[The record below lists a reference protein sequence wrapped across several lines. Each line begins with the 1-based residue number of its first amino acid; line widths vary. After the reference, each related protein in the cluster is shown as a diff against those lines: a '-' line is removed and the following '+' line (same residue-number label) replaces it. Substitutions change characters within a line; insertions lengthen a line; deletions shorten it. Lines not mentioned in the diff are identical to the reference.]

1 MEELTDSET
10 MDVNILFA
18 MTKCMAELSHGLQY
32 IHSQKVKQRVKHII
46 KTVSLYEK
54 EIEEWTSQ
62 FARVENIKKFKLLAD
77 VWSQETSELTPT
89 LKVKRRIIEEKY
101 KELIDEMY

>member
-54 EIEEWTSQ
+54 EIDKNLERNGAAEAIESIYDCIMDLILEAKAVSIET
-62 FARVENIKKFKLLAD
+62 NKKN
-77 VWSQETSELTPT
+77 V
-89 LKVKRRIIEEKY
+89 
-101 KELIDEMY
+101 